1 MKENLIDKYMAGTSS
16 HEEEQQLLALLQAE
30 STLSP
35 EDQMLLDML
44 RMNTHEVEM
53 QDSWL
58 EEDESKLFDSLME
71 TPDNKVV
78 TEDKELQQS
87 VTTHKRPPRQLRVI
101 AIRIL
106 ATAAVLTGAFYAAR
120 PLWNNSSK
128 DMTVTY
134 IYGNKIEDSQVAMN
148 MMQETLGDIFDRP
161 DVESELTD
169 LLN

>member
-16 HEEEQQLLALLQAE
+16 HDEEQQLLSLLQAE
-30 STLSP
+30 KSLSP

-44 RMNTHEVEM
+44 SMTSNEVEI
-53 QDSWL
+53 QDNWL
-58 EEDESKLFDSLME
+58 EEDESELFDLLMKE
-71 TPDNKVV
+71 SENNTVA
-78 TEDKELQQS
+78 TEKEQQQPA
-87 VTTHKRPPRQLRVI
+87 TTHKRPPRHLKVI

-106 ATAAVLTGAFYAAR
+106 ASAALLTGAFYAAR
-120 PLWNNSSK
+120 PLWNATK
-128 DMTVTY
+128 DDTSVTY

-148 MMQETLGDIFDRP
+148 MMQETMGDIFDRP